1 MIKNQ
6 GVGALE
12 DGSLSRKD
20 KVFRVCFL
28 FLSGLK
34 LPYTNEGGGA
44 PSKLLFFCTLSM
56 HILINF
62 VKIIELLH
70 CTVFS
75 NFLIN
80 FNVWHLDQSW
90 ILEESASRQI
100 FWV

>member
-20 KVFRVCFL
+20 KMFQGCFL

-34 LPYTNEGGGA
+34 LPYTTEEGGA
-44 PSKLLFFCTLSM
+44 PLKLLFFCTLSM

-62 VKIIELLH
+62 MKIIELLH

-75 NFLIN
+75 NFL
-80 FNVWHLDQSW
+80 L
-90 ILEESASRQI
+90 ILMFGTLIRVG
-100 FWV
+100 F